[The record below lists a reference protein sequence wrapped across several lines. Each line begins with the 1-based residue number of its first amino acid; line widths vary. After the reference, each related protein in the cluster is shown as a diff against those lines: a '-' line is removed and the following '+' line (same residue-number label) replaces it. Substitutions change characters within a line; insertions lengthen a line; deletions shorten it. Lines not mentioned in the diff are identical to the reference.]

1 MLRNGG
7 GAMRTVNIEKNKL
20 LEKVKENL
28 EKHIKEYNEA
38 VEDYIAVV
46 QEICVEN
53 VKIAKRNLKVSKEM
67 NCVNGDFNLPKM
79 FPSIP
84 VSYENE
90 YNRAIAML
98 EMSAD
103 EIIELESEV
112 FNQLVLDEW
121 EWKRNFE
128 MTNTLYKTLRSN

>member
-7 GAMRTVNIEKNKL
+7 GAMRRVNIEKNKL

-53 VKIAKRNLKVSKEM
+53 VKTAKRNLKVSKEM
-67 NCVNGDFNLPKM
+67 NGVNGDFNLPKM
-79 FPSIP
+79 FPSTP